1 MAVEKPE
8 LDGPARD
15 QDGDVT
21 AQDLLGQLDD
31 AIDEVRA
38 FMQDWHR
45 AIVCGKPVS
54 KSVTAENSHAI
65 SKFGAWVVANAEAGL
80 IRQPA
85 FEDLGKAHRQVYD
98 QARRLALSVAN
109 GQSIKTVEYDALINQ
124 LSRFYDQS
132 RRLRDAFRK
141 LVSEIDPLTGLHNR
155 QVMNEELSV
164 EFSRGRRT
172 DGPLCIALTDKI
184 TVRSAREKTLA
195 EITRNRILWTKTID
209 ELMDVVHA
217 GREGIEHFIW
227 FDDIDVKMEGAGGN
241 RSGYGSLKAGGHSG
255 SKDYDQVSNFLDD
268 IEDPELSELMTMFA
282 KPEPPE
288 GRVNDADEELIPSV
302 NWSFPLSM
310 ELLSPEQRVEG
321 RSAAEEKKQ

>member
-172 DGPLCIALTDKI
+172 DGPLCIALTD
-184 TVRSAREKTLA
+184 
-195 EITRNRILWTKTID
+195 ID
-209 ELMDVVHA
+209 
-217 GREGIEHFIW
+217 HF
-227 FDDIDVKMEGAGGN
+227 K
-241 RSGYGSLKAGGHSG
+241 
-255 SKDYDQVSNFLDD
+255 
-268 IEDPELSELMTMFA
+268 
-282 KPEPPE
+282 
-288 GRVNDADEELIPSV
+288 RVNDTYGHAAGDVVLASVAGRFLSHLRPYDSIYRYGGEEFLICLPNANTGTANSVLERLRYALESEPIGLPENQRLPITASFGLVRVNYEVPLKVSIERADQALYAAKSA
-302 NWSFPLSM
+302 
-310 ELLSPEQRVEG
+310 G
-321 RSAAEEKKQ
+321 RNKVVTWNEALGEAL